1 MDAIIRFIEVIG
13 FVVGVI
19 AVILA
24 VVHLREIRAQAK
36 KLFALAS
43 EMHSQVQLSKDD
55 MELSKTNL
63 EMLKDVLRTQ
73 STHQLGPFPE
83 YIEFIAECIEG
94 AQKGVLI
101 LCDFPSYGSFSA
113 PQDFLRYR
121 QAIERKIEKGIPVHI
136 TYLASE
142 RRLSLIQEQFFKEE
156 MEWKAWKDSPQHKE
170 RLAAFVLSHTDCV
183 SPDSLSREQF
193 FALLEEEDAQTL
205 ATFKRG
211 ARGAHLVP
219 TSDYIPL
226 YCWIA
231 DGKKAVFAIPTFSED
246 DIEHGFSTIDPQL
259 IDGFKG
265 IMARYDRLECE
276 KLKQTPAGN
285 ATSSTEKQ

>member
-1 MDAIIRFIEVIG
+1 METIIRFIEIIG
-13 FVVGVI
+13 FVVGVV

-24 VVHLREIRAQAK
+24 VKHLREIRAQARK
-36 KLFALAS
+36 VVDLAT
-43 EMHSQVQLSKDD
+43 EMHSQLQLSKDD
-55 MELSKTNL
+55 LELSKTNL
-63 EMLKDVLRTQ
+63 QMLKDILRTQ

-121 QAIERKIEKGIPVHI
+121 QAIERKIEKGIPVQI
-136 TYLASE
+136 TYLSSE
-142 RRLSLIQEQFFKEE
+142 RRVSLIREQFFKDE
-156 MEWKAWKDSPQHKE
+156 MEWETWRDSPQNIG
-170 RLAAFVLSHTDCV
+170 RLTAFVLSHTD
-183 SPDSLSREQF
+183 SLSADSLTQEQF
-193 FALLEEEDAQTL
+193 FALLEEEDTETL
-205 ATFKRG
+205 KTFKRG
-211 ARGAHLVP
+211 AKGAHLVP

-231 DGKKAVFAIPTFSED
+231 DCQKAVFAIPTFTGD

-265 IMARYDRLECE
+265 IMARYCRLGS
-276 KLKQTPAGN
+276 KMP
-285 ATSSTEKQ
+285 TSAI